1 MDIALATESRAMY
14 AHMLGAKGCQK
25 ARELAST
32 DELVALLRRSPAWDT
47 AMLRLPADDIDDKQF
62 AHALDHR
69 LYEDL
74 ERLYRS
80 AFDESKEYLS
90 FMTLEVELQC
100 ILAALR
106 RLTSP
111 VESEFEAPLPPQ
123 MQLLP
128 GYNIDKLTKAKSLA
142 DILEVA
148 SKGIFGETL
157 RALQLDPKTGL
168 PVFADAALELENQF
182 YRKLGEYL
190 ENVYDGSAK
199 KELIESIG
207 LRADM
212 LNISYILR
220 LRRFNTS
227 VDEAMRQML
236 PLHGTIGPEAQRRI
250 LKAKSD
256 DEAIAAIR
264 HTRGGKWIHNAAN
277 MPPEELVREAK
288 RSYYREV
295 MHGTPNLAV
304 VDAFLRLKEDEA
316 DTLKRV
322 FVSLKYSIRPTQY
335 TN

>member
-1 MDIALATESRAMY
+1 MY

-25 ARELAST
+25 AGELDST
-32 DELVALLRRSPAWDT
+32 DELVDMLRRSPAWDT
-47 AMLRLPADDIDDKQF
+47 AMLRLPAENIDDRQF
-62 AHALDHR
+62 AYALDHR

-80 AFDESKEYLS
+80 AFDGSKEYLS
-90 FMTLEVELQC
+90 FMTLEVEIQC

-111 VESEFEAPLPPQ
+111 VVPEHAVPLPPFIH
-123 MQLLP
+123 LLP
-128 GYNIDKLTKAKSLA
+128 GYDIDKLTEVKSLA
-142 DILEVA
+142 DILEMA

-190 ENVYDGSAK
+190 DNVYKGSAK

-207 LRADM
+207 LRADI
-212 LNISYILR
+212 LNISYVLR
-220 LRRFNTS
+220 LRRFNTP
-227 VDEAMRQML
+227 VDIAMKQML

-250 LKAKSD
+250 LMAKSD

-264 HTRGGKWIHNAAN
+264 HTRGGKWIDNTSN
-277 MPPEELVREAK
+277 LPPEERLREAK
-288 RSYYREV
+288 RAYYREV
-295 MHGTPNLAV
+295 MHGTPNLAT

-316 DTLKRV
+316 DALKRI
-322 FVSLKYSIRPTQY
+322 FVSLEYSMRPNKT
-335 TN
+335 